1 MDGFREV
8 TPFVWHWNCVMAIKS
23 RFSCLADLITL
34 AMHTAWPR
42 LLRRMQ
48 ANKAG
53 TGPEDRELI
62 VAARTWFCAYVFEHQ
77 YVRRALSRLL
87 RSP

>member
-1 MDGFREV
+1 
-8 TPFVWHWNCVMAIKS
+8 
-23 RFSCLADLITL
+23 
-34 AMHTAWPR
+34 
-42 LLRRMQ
+42 MQ